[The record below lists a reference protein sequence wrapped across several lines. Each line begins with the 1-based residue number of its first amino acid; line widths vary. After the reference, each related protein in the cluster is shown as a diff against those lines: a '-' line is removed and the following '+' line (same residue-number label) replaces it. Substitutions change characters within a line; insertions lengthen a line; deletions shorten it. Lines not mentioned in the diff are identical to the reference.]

1 MTFLSFIK
9 IKKIA
14 DPQNKEN
21 RARCIQPCKSILRF
35 SFYFISTA
43 HLSWRSFTENNEN
56 ILKSYF
62 HFSIENKNG
71 SGNQKKL
78 YVIFNVSYMKRHHYK
93 KMKNWVIFLR
103 CSTVVWIGPAFSI
116 NLKIFYIIWP
126 PELTQLPIV
135 MIFLLCFAWV
145 LTYRSFYHQPWHCM
159 WVHLSV

>member
-43 HLSWRSFTENNEN
+43 HLSWRSFTENMEN
-56 ILKSYF
+56 ILKFYF
-62 HFSIENKNG
+62 HLSNENEND
-71 SGNQKKL
+71 SG
-78 YVIFNVSYMKRHHYK
+78 ISYMKRHHYT
-93 KMKNWVIFLR
+93 KMKNLVMFLR

-145 LTYRSFYHQPWHCM
+145 LTYRSFYYQPWHCM

>member
-43 HLSWRSFTENNEN
+43 HLSWRSFTENMEN
-56 ILKSYF
+56 ILKF
-62 HFSIENKNG
+62 LFSFKYWKWKWFG
-71 SGNQKKL
+71 L
-78 YVIFNVSYMKRHHYK
+78 IFNVSYIERYHYTK
-93 KMKNWVIFLR
+93 IKNWVMFLR

-145 LTYRSFYHQPWHCM
+145 LTYRSFYYQPWHCM